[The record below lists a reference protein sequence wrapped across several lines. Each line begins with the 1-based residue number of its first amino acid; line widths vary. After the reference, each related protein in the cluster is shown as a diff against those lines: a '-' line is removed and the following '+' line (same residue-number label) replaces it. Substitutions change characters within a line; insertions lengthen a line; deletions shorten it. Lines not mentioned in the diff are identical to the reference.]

1 MNIIHIGN
9 VGLKS
14 NGVGQVIEKLT
25 IFQRH
30 LGHSVTALTARIK
43 KEELPLFKEVNTV
56 NSFSAII
63 SNNKPDI
70 VIFHSLYIWEYIAF
84 YKYLIKKK
92 IPYLIQLHGALSEEN
107 YKKNHLKKW
116 LANTLFYNR
125 FIKNAQ
131 RIIYLNQGEYSKSIV
146 PKINNKC
153 AIIPNGVEINQNY
166 RKNDNTDI
174 IRILYLGR
182 IASYHKGL
190 DILIEAIKILESK
203 KLSDKIHFEFYGTGE
218 DKAIEVF
225 KDQINEI
232 SKIASFHG
240 PAYGELKE
248 HVLSNSNIFILTSRF
263 EGMPMGILEALA
275 HRIPCIVTPQTN
287 MANIIHDGQCG
298 WVTELD
304 ANSIAE
310 ITEKAISEYQT
321 NYETLQCNAQNTAGQ
336 FSWDIIAERTISLY
350 EDIIANYT
358 KRFDNI

>member
-9 VGLKS
+9 VNRKA
-14 NGVGQVIEKLT
+14 NGVGQVIENLT
-25 IFQRH
+25 MFQRNM
-30 LGHSVTALTARIK
+30 GHSVKALTAVK
-43 KEELPLFKEVNTV
+43 KNEVLPLFEEIHNVNA
-56 NSFSAII
+56 FSTII

-70 VIFHSLYIWEYIAF
+70 VIFHSLYVWEYIAF

-107 YKKNHLKKW
+107 YKKHHLKKW
-116 LANTLFYNR
+116 LANALFYNR

-131 RIIYLNQGEYSKSIV
+131 RIIYLNQGEYSRSIV
-146 PKINNKC
+146 PKINSNF
-153 AIIPNGVEINQNY
+153 AIIPNGVSLSKNCKKSNY
-166 RKNDNTDI
+166 NDVI
-174 IRILYLGR
+174 KILYLGR

-190 DILIEAIKILESK
+190 DILIEAIKILERK
-203 KLSDKIHFEFYGTGE
+203 NLSEKIHFDFYGTGE

-225 KDQINEI
+225 KDQIKEI

-310 ITEKAISEYQT
+310 ITENAIAEYQT
-321 NYETLQCNAQNTAGQ
+321 NYENLQFNARNTAGQ

-350 EDIIANYT
+350 KEIIANYT
-358 KRFDNI
+358 K